1 MTPSLENRRGTVRH
15 ECPHFLMFK
24 TDLVLDSFLLP
35 AMVSF
40 FCRWIRIKP
49 CGVSDIGTSWF
60 LAEQLPPLISVFQ
73 VMRPF
78 VELLTFFLWRVQILW
93 WGFSYIHGDDFVAC
107 DTGGDLSAFLSKNL
121 TPILQERTKEKER
134 DFFPPPSLSPFS
146 EHQLNSNMFPEYD
159 QHMYLL
165 ILT

>member
-1 MTPSLENRRGTVRH
+1 MTPSLENKRGTVRH

-60 LAEQLPPLISVFQ
+60 LAEQLPPLISMFQ

-78 VELLTFFLWRVQILW
+78 VELLTFFYDVCRYS
-93 WGFSYIHGDDFVAC
+93 GGVA
-107 DTGGDLSAFLSKNL
+107 
-121 TPILQERTKEKER
+121 PIFMEMI
-134 DFFPPPSLSPFS
+134 SL
-146 EHQLNSNMFPEYD
+146 HVTLGVI
-159 QHMYLL
+159 YLL
-165 ILT
+165 S